1 VRPVAGDPIER
12 STRDVWHAGA
22 AGRAA
27 ACDPSYRLGPRVDG
41 DERGGALVDEPQA
54 NDRTGTAGRARRK
67 DLRDAAARA
76 PIDAGIY
83 RIVNRE
89 TGTSWVGS
97 TCDLRAYRN
106 RFEFARST
114 GTPQAFEQRIR
125 VEAERSG
132 VEAVDLEVL
141 EVVTPRPDATADEIR
156 ADLAVLEEAWRQN
169 G

>member
-1 VRPVAGDPIER
+1 M
-12 STRDVWHAGA
+12 
-22 AGRAA
+22 
-27 ACDPSYRLGPRVDG
+27 VDK
-41 DERGGALVDEPQA
+41 
-54 NDRTGTAGRARRK
+54 ARRK
-67 DLRDAAARA
+67 ELRDEAARA
-76 PIDAGIY
+76 PIDAGVY
-83 RIVNRE
+83 RIVNRQ

-106 RFEFARST
+106 RFDFARSMN
-114 GTPQAFEQRIR
+114 TPQAFEQRIR

-156 ADLAVLEEAWRQN
+156 SDLAVLEEVWRQK